1 MQTKIIALN
10 RCQHIEI
17 EPPSKHN
24 SISQL
29 TLHDDDSKQ
38 GHASRITLDIDDN
51 TALAIIKALCKN
63 HDLEEVIY
71 FEEGL

>member
-1 MQTKIIALN
+1 MQTKIIVLN
-10 RCQHIEI
+10 DCQHIEI

-38 GHASRITLDIDDN
+38 GHASRITLDIDDK
-51 TALAIIKALCKN
+51 TALEIIKALCKN

>member
-1 MQTKIIALN
+1 MTKIIELN

-17 EPPSKHN
+17 QPPSKHN
-24 SISQL
+24 FISQL

-38 GHASRITLDIDDN
+38 GHASRITLDIDND
-51 TALAIIKALCKN
+51 TALEIIKQLCKN
-63 HDLEEVIY
+63 HDFDNFVY

>member
-1 MQTKIIALN
+1 MTKIIELN

-24 SISQL
+24 FISKL

-38 GHASRITLDIDDN
+38 GHASRITLDIDAA
-51 TALAIIKALCKN
+51 TALEIIKQLCKN
-63 HDLEEVIY
+63 HDLENVVY
-71 FEEGL
+71 LEGL

>member
-1 MQTKIIALN
+1 MGMTKIIELN

-17 EPPSKHN
+17 QPPSKHN

-38 GHASRITLDIDDN
+38 GHASRITLDVDN
-51 TALAIIKALCKN
+51 DTALEIIKQLCKN
-63 HDLEEVIY
+63 HNLDQVVYL
-71 FEEGL
+71 EGL

>member
-1 MQTKIIALN
+1 MTKIIELN

-24 SISQL
+24 FISKL

-38 GHASRITLDIDDN
+38 GHASRITLDIDAA
-51 TALAIIKALCKN
+51 TALEIIKQLCKN
-63 HDLEEVIY
+63 HDLEDVVY
-71 FEEGL
+71 LEGL

>member
-1 MQTKIIALN
+1 MTKIIELN

-38 GHASRITLDIDDN
+38 GHASRITLDITDK
-51 TALAIIKALCKN
+51 TALAIIKQLCKN
-63 HDLEEVIY
+63 HNLEAVVY
-71 FEEGL
+71 LEGL

>member
-1 MQTKIIALN
+1 MTKIIELN

-38 GHASRITLDIDDN
+38 GHASRITLDITDK
-51 TALAIIKALCKN
+51 TALAIIKQLCKN
-63 HDLEEVIY
+63 HNLEDVVY
-71 FEEGL
+71 LEGL

>member
-1 MQTKIIALN
+1 MTKIIEIN
-10 RCQHIEI
+10 QHQHIEI

-24 SISQL
+24 SISQF

-38 GHASRITLDIDDN
+38 GHASRITLDIDDDA
-51 TALAIIKALCKN
+51 ALEIIKALCKN

-71 FEEGL
+71 SEVL

>member
-1 MQTKIIALN
+1 MQTKIIVLN

-38 GHASRITLDIDDN
+38 GHASRITLDIDDK
-51 TALAIIKALCKN
+51 TALEIIKALCKN

>member
-1 MQTKIIALN
+1 MTKIIELN

-17 EPPSKHN
+17 QPPSKHN

-38 GHASRITLDIDDN
+38 GHASRITLDIDDE
-51 TALAIIKALCKN
+51 TALKIIKQLCKN
-63 HDLEEVIY
+63 HDLDQVVY
-71 FEEGL
+71 FEEDL